1 VTPDET
7 LTIVLA
13 LKDRTPFT
21 YRWMRYMNDVKCPY
35 PILIADGG
43 ADQAIEAHLR
53 DADSYPHL
61 HYTYLRYPFDKDLAT
76 FYQKGADVVDLVSTP
91 YVLLA
96 SNDDFFLMEHVPAF
110 TRFLDANDGFVSCG
124 GKPILLYL
132 LSSDGTLVGTP
143 SAGQYRAVDDD
154 RPKSVTADDGVERVC
169 YFLNNVRRHRL
180 WSTQY
185 QVHRT
190 SAVKQASDFL
200 RRHEFT
206 DPVAVEIHLH
216 VTLLM
221 TGKYQQC
228 DVPFWVN
235 QLGTSQLTAA
245 LEGRANLVERFIMSN
260 AFADVDRSLARFTTM
275 STNDLER
282 IHRAIAKWFA
292 GSAIALYSSRRAEA
306 STAGNRDLVE
316 RLYRA
321 ARRLLRPLAVALR
334 PTPPVRP
341 QLRLAPLE
349 KYILDPGP

>member
-1 VTPDET
+1 MTPGET
-7 LTIVLA
+7 LTIVLTI
-13 LKDRTPFT
+13 KDRTPFT
-21 YRWMRYMNDVKCPY
+21 YRWMRYMNDIKCPY

-53 DADSYPHL
+53 QTDTYPHL

-76 FYQKGADVVDLVSTP
+76 FYQKGADVLDLVSTP

-96 SNDDFFLMEHVPAF
+96 SNDDFFLIEHIPAF
-110 TRFLDANDGFVSCG
+110 TRFLDANDDFVSCG

-132 LSSDGTLVGTP
+132 LSRDGTLVGTP
-143 SAGQYRAVDDD
+143 SAPHYRAVDDD

-169 YFLNNVRRHRL
+169 YFLANVRRRRL

-190 SAVKQASDFL
+190 SAVKQASEFL

-216 VTLLM
+216 LTLLL

-228 DVPFWVN
+228 DVPFWVT

-245 LEGRANLVERFIMSN
+245 LESRANVVERFVMAN
-260 AFADVDRSLARFTTM
+260 AFADLHRSLARFTTM
-275 STNDLER
+275 SPGDRER
-282 IHRAIAKWFA
+282 IHRAIAEWFA
-292 GSAIALYSSRRAEA
+292 GCAIALYSSRRAIAA
-306 STAGNRDLVE
+306 SPGAGDLVE
-316 RLYRA
+316 RLYRSV
-321 ARRLLRPLAVALR
+321 RRLGRPLAAALR
-334 PTPPVRP
+334 STPPARAP
-341 QLRLAPLE
+341 LRLAALE
-349 KYILDPGP
+349 KYLLDPGL